1 MSKTQKII
9 LIIGASLIVAS
20 LLLLGFN
27 TIFQRNENQNPE
39 QVSINTNLF
48 SLFERPIRNRE
59 QNESGNQSTPDQ
71 EQTQTERERLSLED
85 NSIIQDFSDNP
96 AMNFYVI
103 EKVIDQLSFTPDQKT
118 PTTKITKS
126 GVRYMGLDGIVYE
139 KFEDEAEI
147 RVSTTISPRLGE
159 GFVYKDSVVFRFS
172 REDMQT
178 IETFIGSISK
188 KEGSVGGVSGSYL
201 AKNFRNFA
209 VNDKNGTY
217 AGILTDDSRNSAQI
231 IVGSLEKSQSKSVA
245 KFNFTDWLLDWFDEN
260 SIVMTTRPS
269 ALVMGHSYIL
279 NTLTGS
285 FRKIDSG
292 MGLTTKTLPFN
303 AGVLISKVVNGEYST
318 NLFADQKN
326 NFLPFKTIADK
337 CTSISKE
344 EIICGVPIYNT
355 YPLVDDWYKGE
366 FNHSDS
372 IVAYNTRTGTQRILY
387 SGQEGVTAI
396 DIDLIKSSTKGDSII
411 FRNKID
417 GYLYRVKVN

>member
-27 TIFQRNENQNPE
+27 TIFQKNENQNTE

-48 SLFERPIRNRE
+48 SLFERPVRNQDRE
-59 QNESGNQSTPDQ
+59 ESNNQATTDQN
-71 EQTQTERERLSLED
+71 QTQTERDRLSLSDE
-85 NSIIQDFSDNP
+85 SIIQDFSDNP
-96 AMNFYVI
+96 VINFYTI
-103 EKVIDQLSFTPDQKT
+103 EKTVDQISFTPEQRN
-118 PTTKITKS
+118 PSTKVTKS

-139 KFEDEAEI
+139 IFDDEAEK

-178 IETFIGSISK
+178 IETFVGSISK
-188 KEGSVGGVSGSYL
+188 KESSLGNVNGSYL
-201 AKNFRNFA
+201 AKNFRNFT
-209 VNDKNGTY
+209 VNEKNGAY
-217 AGILTDDSRNSAQI
+217 AGVLVDDSRSSAQI
-231 IVGSLEKSQSKSVA
+231 LVGSLEKNQSKVVA
-245 KFNFTDWLLDWFDEN
+245 RFNFTDWLLDWLDEN
-260 SIVMTTRPS
+260 SILMTTRPS
-269 ALVMGHSYIL
+269 VLVMGHSYIM
-279 NTLTGS
+279 NTQTGS

-292 MGLTTKTLPFN
+292 MGLTTKSLPFN
-303 AGVLISKVVNGEYST
+303 SGVLISKVINGEYATS
-318 NLFADQKN
+318 LFVEQKN
-326 NFLPFKTIADK
+326 NYLPFKTIADK
-337 CTSISKE
+337 CTSVSKE
-344 EIICGVPIYNT
+344 EIVCGVPIYNT

-387 SGQEGVTAI
+387 SGQEGVSAI

-417 GYLYRVKVN
+417 GYLYRVKIN